1 MVVGRRFNPLYR
13 PERAMDS
20 TPWRRPE
27 AASFSHARVRDE
39 SSLHFAGRPMGR
51 IQLQQLG
58 PALRGLRPIVS
69 IGRRGAQDLAR
80 WRFRAAVARRWQGTV
95 LPVSGRVDDG

>member
-1 MVVGRRFNPLYR
+1 MVVGRKFNPLHR

-20 TPWRRPE
+20 TAWRRPE

-80 WRFRAAVARRWQGTV
+80 WRFAPRWRG
-95 LPVSGRVDDG
+95 DGKELFFLSSDA